1 MHHGCMERHT
11 LPWWGA
17 IGFAV
22 AVLGLVGL
30 LTPSGD
36 PERGVNLVAV
46 VALVA
51 GLAVGAGGLLVTR
64 RR

>member
-1 MHHGCMERHT
+1 MERHT

-30 LTPSGD
+30 LTPSGE
-36 PERGVNLVAV
+36 PERGLNVAAL

-51 GLAVGAGGLLVTR
+51 GLAIGSGGLVAAR